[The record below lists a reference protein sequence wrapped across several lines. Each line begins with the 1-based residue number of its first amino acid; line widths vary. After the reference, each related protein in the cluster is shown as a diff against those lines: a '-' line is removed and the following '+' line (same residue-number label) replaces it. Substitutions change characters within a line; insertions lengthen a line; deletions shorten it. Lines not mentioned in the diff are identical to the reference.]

1 MRKIAIIG
9 NSVMLKASLSLDQL
23 NAILMFFNGLEIGF
37 GTSYMSGYNE
47 KMLTFEC
54 LEFSRFV
61 VVFLLMAFS
70 LMLIY
75 FSCWIPRSRSLFI

>member
-37 GTSYMSGYNE
+37 GTSYVSGYNE
-47 KMLTFEC
+47 IGRASCRERVLTT
-54 LEFSRFV
+54 V
-61 VVFLLMAFS
+61 
-70 LMLIY
+70 
-75 FSCWIPRSRSLFI
+75 